1 MSVQEA
7 ENGTDPGVR
16 CFGVLL
22 LIWGRWGC
30 SSNTI
35 TRELV
40 KKLGNLESHPRYTQY
55 KSAF

>member
-40 KKLGNLESHPRYTQY
+40 KKLGNLESHPRHTQY